1 MYTPWTSHRHE
12 PVYKP
17 SRTDDGWMTR
27 RGVLFFITP
36 PRIDT
41 TPHTTSCSTYHTS
54 ETHAYTRHTASTA
67 APAAPRRP
75 SSDRPIRE
83 CATRRGGRRRVAN
96 GDAGTRWSRRRT
108 SRDSIAVWERARR
121 RHGGG
126 IVWITLASSRS
137 DRRSSDADVHRS
149 VTTGD
154 GVNARVN
161 ARGRWVRWSGD
172 RPSVEWTRDG

>member
-1 MYTPWTSHRHE
+1 MVFFISPYVSTLHTIPRRALRTTRPRLTPTH
-12 PVYKP
+12 
-17 SRTDDGWMTR
+17 DTR
-27 RGVLFFITP
+27 RVHRGT
-36 PRIDT
+36 
-41 TPHTTSCSTYHTS
+41 
-54 ETHAYTRHTASTA
+54 
-67 APAAPRRP
+67 RRP

-83 CATRRGGRRRVAN
+83 CATRRSIVDASRTVTRR
-96 GDAGTRWSRRRT
+96 TRWSRRRT

-161 ARGRWVRWSGD
+161 GRGRWVRWSGD
-172 RPSVEWTRDG
+172 RSSVEWTRDG

>member
-1 MYTPWTSHRHE
+1 MTSKHLWVTCA
-12 PVYKP
+12 PA
-17 SRTDDGWMTR
+17 RTDDGWMMPRWYFLFPPTYR
-27 RGVLFFITP
+27 HSIPYHVVLYVP
-36 PRIDT
+36 HVRDSRL
-41 TPHTTSCSTYHTS
+41 HTTHRVPRGT
-54 ETHAYTRHTASTA
+54 
-67 APAAPRRP
+67 RRP

-83 CATRRGGRRRVAN
+83 CATRRSIVDASRTVTRR
-96 GDAGTRWSRRRT
+96 TRRSRRRT

-154 GVNARVN
+154 GVRARVN
-161 ARGRWVRWSGD
+161 GRGRWVRWSGD
-172 RPSVEWTRDG
+172 RSSVEWTRDG